1 MEVRK
6 DWYKSRTIWV
16 NIISLL
22 IMVITTMA
30 GWVEFQDYA
39 PQMLA
44 IVNLLNIAIRF
55 LTSEGI
61 K

>member
-1 MEVRK
+1 MEARK
-6 DWYKSRTIWV
+6 EWYKSRTIWI

-22 IMVITTMA
+22 IMVITTLA
-30 GWVEFQDYA
+30 GWNEFKEYA
-39 PQMLA
+39 PEMLA
-44 IVNLLNIAIRF
+44 TVNALNIVIRF

>member
-1 MEVRK
+1 MEARK
-6 DWYKSRTIWV
+6 NWYKSRTIWV

-39 PQMLA
+39 TQMLA